1 MLHRTEDAA
10 RNGSA
15 RLERTE
21 RRAPTH
27 RPMLERRRT
36 NRLVSAWKAARGDL
50 PFPSFAGLESA
61 TDPELRRHFLLMRV
75 GSKGALTIERFG
87 PPAPQAEAC
96 AATVEGES
104 APVVTPVVV
113 AWVLSVGASVLRR
126 RAPVS
131 ESDEVD
137 IGHRRLCYRCAV
149 VPVSSGGDKLDG
161 LVAVLGYRWGQARS
175 HAE

>member
-1 MLHRTEDAA
+1 MLHRTETAA
-10 RNGSA
+10 RDGSA

-27 RPMLERRRT
+27 QSMQERRRT
-36 NRLVSAWKAARGDL
+36 NRLVSAWNAARGES

-61 TDPELRRHFLLMRV
+61 TDPELQRHFLLMRV

-87 PPAPQAEAC
+87 PPAPQSDEAGST
-96 AATVEGES
+96 ADGENP
-104 APVVTPVVV
+104 PVVTPLVVT
-113 AWVLSVGASVLRR
+113 WVLSVGATVLRR

-131 ESDEVD
+131 ESDEVN

-149 VPVSSGGDKLDG
+149 VPVSSDGDKLDR
-161 LVAVLGYRWGQARS
+161 LVAVLGYRWGQAGS